1 MLNKGFP
8 ERLINNK
15 PKRLIKTQ
23 QQDPDPL
30 SQISYSGQVSNNL
43 KKWLFLG
50 KASIPFALTFSL
62 IVLPIAK
69 SSGDEIL
76 KSKNLSSNSQNLKLL
91 QSDISPA
98 GAGSTGGAE
107 ILIEENALLATGISG
122 EESAPKV
129 VKAGADEISVYIVRE
144 GDTLSQIAD
153 MFGVK
158 VSTVRGFN
166 NIRTDGDLKTGQELL
181 ILPIDG
187 ATYKVEK
194 GDTLSSVAKKF
205 KSDEFDI
212 SVFNDIG
219 EDGVLVVGSEIV
231 IPNAE
236 NLPVEPVKEVTKVAT
251 GAKTTV
257 KTTASTAKASAPSG
271 FYTHPVP
278 RGSVKSQG
286 FHGPYQAQD
295 LAAKEGTPIVASSAG
310 RVISVK
316 NGGYNGGYGTMLIID
331 DGRANVLYAHMSKID
346 VAQGQTVKQG
356 EVIGYVGNTGRS
368 TGPHLHIEYRGKKGP
383 IKTPTW

>member
-1 MLNKGFP
+1 M
-8 ERLINNK
+8 
-15 PKRLIKTQ
+15 
-23 QQDPDPL
+23 QQDLDPL
-30 SQISYSGQVSNNL
+30 SRKTISEQVSNNL

-69 SSGDEIL
+69 SEGDEIL
-76 KSKNLSSNSQNLKLL
+76 KSRNTGENSQNLKLL
-91 QSDISPA
+91 KSEMTP
-98 GAGSTGGAE
+98 GLTGGTGGGE
-107 ILIEENALLATGISG
+107 IKIEENALVATSINEGR
-122 EESAPKV
+122 EVAPKIT
-129 VKAGADEISVYIVRE
+129 KAGADEISVYIVRE
-144 GDTLSQIAD
+144 GDTLSQIAE

-166 NIRTDGDLKTGQELL
+166 DIRTDKDLKVGQELL

-194 GDTLSSVAKKF
+194 GDTLSSVAKKWG
-205 KSDEFDI
+205 SDEFDI

-236 NLPVEPVKEVTKVAT
+236 ALPIEEPKTQTKVAT
-251 GAKTTV
+251 KTTTT
-257 KTTASTAKASAPSG
+257 KTSTPKSTGATGNSYPSG

-286 FHGPYQAQD
+286 YHGPYQAQD

-310 RVISVK
+310 RVVSVK
-316 NGGYNGGYGTMLIID
+316 NGGYNGGYGTMIIID
-331 DGRANVLYAHMSKID
+331 DGRANVLYAHMSA
-346 VAQGQTVKQG
+346 VNVTQGQTVAQG
-356 EVIGYVGNTGRS
+356 EKIGEVGNTGRS

-383 IKTPTW
+383 MKTPTW